1 MRAYITSTIKAYYRL
16 TKPERTLT
24 NVVTA
29 LAGFLFACR
38 WHIDWQLFWHFI
50 IGLTLVISS
59 ACVLNNFIDRN
70 LDKKMQRTK
79 KRALPS
85 GKIGGTNSVIY
96 ATTLGVIGF
105 WLLTYT
111 NSLTV
116 MVVAIAYIFYVFIY
130 TLTKRHTV
138 HSTLVG
144 SLPGAASLVAGY
156 TAVSNSFD
164 TTALILFIIMLTW
177 QMVHFY
183 AIAIYRLKDYEA
195 ADMPTMP
202 SVAGIRSTR
211 TQMIIYL
218 VSFIVSSLLLSVFSD
233 AGYIYLIT
241 VGTLGLIW
249 LGKTLFG
256 FNLTDSSR
264 WGREVFKFSLIVVV
278 VMSVLISLST
288 VLP

>member
-1 MRAYITSTIKAYYRL
+1 M

-29 LAGFLFACR
+29 LAGFLFASR
-38 WHIDWQLFWHFI
+38 WNIDWQLFWHFI
-50 IGLTLVISS
+50 IGLTLVIAS
-59 ACVLNNFIDRN
+59 ACVLNNYIDRN
-70 LDKKMQRTK
+70 LDKKMQRTR

-85 GKIGGTNSVIY
+85 GKIASTNSVIY
-96 ATTLGVIGF
+96 AITLGVIGF

-111 NSLTV
+111 NPLTV
-116 MVVAIAYIFYVFIY
+116 IVVATAFIFYVFIY
-130 TLTKRHTV
+130 TLSKRHTV
-138 HSTLVG
+138 HSTLIG

-156 TAVSNSFD
+156 TAVTNSFD
-164 TTALILFIIMLTW
+164 TTAIILFIIMLTW

-202 SVAGIRSTR
+202 SVAGLRSTR
-211 TQMIIYL
+211 TQIIIYL
-218 VSFIVSSLLLSVFSD
+218 VSFVVSAALLTVYSD

-241 VGTLGLIW
+241 MVLLGLMW
-249 LGKTLFG
+249 LGKTVFG
-256 FNLTDSSR
+256 FSMVDSAK

-278 VMSVLISLST
+278 VMSILISLAS